1 MPSGLI
7 EFTGKERDSE
17 TGLDYFGARY
27 FSAAQGR
34 FTSVDPLMA
43 SAHASDPQ
51 SWNRYAYA
59 LNNPLKFIDENGMAP
74 CDDTKTKCVHMR
86 LNVIYDANA
95 RGGKGLSDAQK
106 KSLDKVVQRLKDE
119 FGNSGIALDV
129 SYTKTGGKISK
140 DDSGAPSFAGLQK
153 GALNLIG
160 STNVDFVTGGD
171 AGRSGKTTGGY
182 VSVLDMANS
191 AYDGQTGP
199 HEIAHQ
205 LLGDPD
211 RKPSSDG
218 TVDEVFHYYREA
230 DIGVR
235 NAAQRIGISQQDYR
249 EGAKKFTVPPDPGAI
264 RPQQK

>member
-1 MPSGLI
+1 
-7 EFTGKERDSE
+7 
-17 TGLDYFGARY
+17 
-27 FSAAQGR
+27 
-34 FTSVDPLMA
+34 
-43 SAHASDPQ
+43 
-51 SWNRYAYA
+51 
-59 LNNPLKFIDENGMAP
+59 
-74 CDDTKTKCVHMR
+74 MR